1 MQPYQFEDGSIH
13 WGLATLAPPGTIMAS
28 AGEIKPGNAPLALF
42 AILEE
47 MVLSQRAGY
56 KTLRIYIRRD
66 LFKHIHSAVRYDP
79 RARLVFRYDRD
90 KTSNKLCWHI
100 DGVPVSWTVGK
111 KPYYLM
117 TDRGELK

>member
-1 MQPYQFEDGSIH
+1 
-13 WGLATLAPPGTIMAS
+13 MAS
-28 AGEIKPGNAPLALF
+28 AGEIRPANAPLALF

-47 MVLSQRAGY
+47 MVLSQRAGF